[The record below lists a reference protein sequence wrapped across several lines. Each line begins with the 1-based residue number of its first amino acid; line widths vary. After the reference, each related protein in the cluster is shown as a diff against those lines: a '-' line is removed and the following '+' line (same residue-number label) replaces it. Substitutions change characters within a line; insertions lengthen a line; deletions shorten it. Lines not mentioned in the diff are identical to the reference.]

1 MPTGPTDARASLYGS
16 VSLVLGSAAALAA
29 ALIGWVGV
37 ALPLLFG
44 SLAVTFAVL
53 GLVHKI
59 NRRKC
64 AIGLI
69 SGAVGVLYPVFLI
82 CAAGVG

>member
-1 MPTGPTDARASLYGS
+1 MPTGPTDPRASLYGS
-16 VSLVLGSAAALAA
+16 VSLVLGIASAVAAV
-29 ALIGWVGV
+29 LISWVGV

-69 SGAVGVLYPVFLI
+69 SGAAGVLYPVFLL
-82 CAAGVG
+82 CAVGVG